1 MGIANLSDPSLFR
14 EQAYIAGEWMTS
26 SSGRTLSVTN
36 PATGEV
42 IGTIPACTAAE
53 TQRAIEAADRAQS
66 KWKTTSPDERADI
79 LMAWYDLI
87 LQNADDLALIMT
99 VEQGKPLSES
109 KGEVKYG
116 ATFIK
121 WFAEEARRI
130 NGAVITPPQK
140 DRRVLTVKQP
150 VGTTAAITPWN
161 FPNAMI
167 TRKCGPAFAAG
178 CSMVLKPSELTPYSA
193 LALAVLAE
201 RAGLPKGLFSLVT
214 GDAKEIGPELTSS
227 PVVRKLSFTGS
238 THVGALLM
246 RQSADTIK
254 RLSLE
259 LGGNAPF
266 IIFDD
271 ADLETAVAGALASK
285 FRNAGQTCVCANRIF
300 VQDGIHDRFVA
311 RMKEEVARFKVGN
324 GLEEG
329 VTMGPLINEGA
340 VRKVREHVEDA
351 LSKGASYVSA
361 PLETNGNFATPVVLE
376 GVTTEMRVFSE
387 ETFGPLMP
395 IFKFS
400 DEAEVIRKANDT
412 PFGLASYFFTTD
424 MSRAWRVGEAL
435 EYGMVGVNT
444 GMVSMECAPFGGVK
458 QSGLGREGGAEGIEE
473 FLEVKAL
480 HMAGLK
486 L

>member
-26 SSGRTLSVTN
+26 SSGKTLSVTN

-53 TQRAIEAADRAQS
+53 TQRAIEAADRAQT
-66 KWKTTSPDERADI
+66 KWKTTSPDERANL

-87 LQNADDLALIMT
+87 LQNAEDLALIMT

-311 RMKEEVARFKVGN
+311 RMKEEVAKFKVGN

-329 VTMGPLINEGA
+329 VTMGPLINENA
-340 VRKVREHVEDA
+340 VKKVREHVEDA
-351 LSKGASYVSA
+351 LSKGARYVSA

-395 IFKFS
+395 IFRFS
-400 DEAEVIRKANDT
+400 DEAEAIRKANDT

-458 QSGLGREGGAEGIEE
+458 QSGLGREGGAEGIDE

>member
-1 MGIANLSDPSLFR
+1 MA
-14 EQAYIAGEWMTS
+14 S

-66 KWKTTSPDERADI
+66 KWKTTTPDERADL

-246 RQSADTIK
+246 KQSADTIK

-300 VQDGIHDRFVA
+300 VQDGIHDRFVV
-311 RMKEEVARFKVGN
+311 RMKEEVAKFKIGN
-324 GLEEG
+324 GLEDG
-329 VTMGPLINEGA
+329 VTMGPLINESA
-340 VRKVREHVEDA
+340 VKKVREHVEDA
-351 LSKGASYVSA
+351 LSKGATYVSA

-395 IFKFS
+395 IFRFS
-400 DEAEVIRKANDT
+400 DEAEAIRKANDT
-412 PFGLASYFFTTD
+412 PFGLASYFFTSD
-424 MSRAWRVGEAL
+424 MSRAWRVGESL

-473 FLEVKAL
+473 FLETKAL

>member
-26 SSGRTLSVTN
+26 SSGKTLSVTN

-53 TQRAIEAADRAQS
+53 TQRAIEAADRAQT
-66 KWKTTSPDERADI
+66 KWKTTSPDERANL
-79 LMAWYDLI
+79 LMVWYDLI
-87 LQNADDLALIMT
+87 LQNAEDLALIMT

-311 RMKEEVARFKVGN
+311 RMKEEVAKFKVGN

-329 VTMGPLINEGA
+329 VTMGPLINENA
-340 VRKVREHVEDA
+340 VKKVREHVEDA
-351 LSKGASYVSA
+351 LSKGARYVSA

-395 IFKFS
+395 IFRFS
-400 DEAEVIRKANDT
+400 DEAEAIRKANDT

-458 QSGLGREGGAEGIEE
+458 QSGLGREGGAEGIDE

>member
-14 EQAYIAGEWMTS
+14 EQAYIAGEWTAS
-26 SSGRTLSVTN
+26 SSGKTLSVTN

-53 TQRAIEAADRAQS
+53 TQRAIEAADQAQA
-66 KWKTTSPDERADI
+66 KWKTTNPDERADL

-87 LQNADDLALIMT
+87 LENADDLALIMT

-116 ATFIK
+116 ASFIK

-214 GDAKEIGPELTSS
+214 GDAKEIGPELTSNS
-227 PVVRKLSFTGS
+227 VVRKLSFTGS

-246 RQSADTIK
+246 KQSADTIK

-311 RMKEEVARFKVGN
+311 RMKEEVAKFKVGN

-329 VTMGPLINEGA
+329 VTMGPLINENA
-340 VRKVREHVEDA
+340 VKKVREHVEDA

-458 QSGLGREGGAEGIEE
+458 QSGLGREGGAEGIDE

>member
-1 MGIANLSDPSLFR
+1 MSIANLADPSLFR
-14 EQAYIAGEWMTS
+14 EQAYIAGEWMAS
-26 SSGRTLSVTN
+26 ASGKTLSVTN
-36 PATGEV
+36 PATGET

-53 TQRAIEAADRAQS
+53 TQRAIEAADRAQG
-66 KWKTTSPDERADI
+66 KWKTSSPGERADI

-87 LQNADDLALIMT
+87 LANIDDLALIMT
-99 VEQGKPLSES
+99 VEQGKPLAEAR
-109 KGEVKYG
+109 GEVKYG
-116 ATFIK
+116 ASFLK

-130 NGAVITPPQK
+130 NGAVITPNQK

-193 LALAVLAE
+193 LALAVLGE

-227 PVVRKLSFTGS
+227 PIVRKLSFTGS

-246 RQSADTIK
+246 RQSAGTIK

-266 IIFDD
+266 IVFDD

-311 RMKEEVARFKVGN
+311 RMKEEVAKFKVGN
-324 GLEEG
+324 GLEDG
-329 VTMGPLINEGA
+329 VTMGPLINEAA
-340 VRKVREHVEDA
+340 VKKVRDHVEDA
-351 LSKGASYVSA
+351 LSKGAICVSA
-361 PLETNGNFATPVVLE
+361 PLEINGNFVTPVVLE
-376 GVTTEMRVFSE
+376 GVTTDMRVFSE

-400 DEAEVIRKANDT
+400 DEAEAIRKANDT
-412 PFGLASYFFTTD
+412 PFGLASYFFTSD
-424 MSRAWRVGEAL
+424 MARAWRVGEAL

-444 GMVSMECAPFGGVK
+444 GLVSMESAPFGGVK
-458 QSGLGREGGAEGIEE
+458 QSGLGREGGAEGIDE
-473 FLEVKAL
+473 FLEVKAM

-486 L
+486 F

>member
-1 MGIANLSDPSLFR
+1 MSIASLADPSLFR
-14 EQAYIAGEWMTS
+14 EQAYIAGKWIDS
-26 SSGRTLSVTN
+26 SSGKTIEVTN

-42 IGTIPACTAAE
+42 IGTIPSCTASE
-53 TQRAIEAADRAQS
+53 TQRAIEAADRAQA
-66 KWKTTSPDERADI
+66 KWKTVSPEERADI
-79 LMAWYDLI
+79 LRAWYDLI
-87 LQNADDLALIMT
+87 LENADDLARIMT
-99 VEQGKPLSES
+99 VEQGKTLAEA
-109 KGEVKYG
+109 KGEVTYG
-116 ATFIK
+116 ASFIK
-121 WFAEEARRI
+121 WFAGEARRI
-130 NGAVITPPQK
+130 NGAVITPDQK

-201 RAGLPKGLFSLVT
+201 RAGLPEGLFSLVT

-227 PVVRKLSFTGS
+227 PIVRKLSFTGS

-246 RQSADTIK
+246 QQSADTIK

-266 IIFDD
+266 IVFDD
-271 ADLETAVAGALASK
+271 ADLETAVAGAVASK
-285 FRNAGQTCVCANRIF
+285 FRNSGQTCVCANRVF
-300 VQDGIHDRFVA
+300 VQEGIHDRFVA
-311 RMKEEVARFKVGN
+311 RMKEEVAKFKVGN
-324 GLEEG
+324 GLDEG
-329 VTMGPLINEGA
+329 VTMGPLINENA
-340 VRKVREHVEDA
+340 VKKVREHVEDA

-361 PLETNGNFATPVVLE
+361 PLETNGNFVTPVVLE

-400 DEAEVIRKANDT
+400 DEAEAIRKANDT
-412 PFGLASYFFTTD
+412 PFGLASYFFTSD
-424 MSRAWRVGEAL
+424 IARAWRVGEAL
-435 EYGMVGVNT
+435 EYGMVGINT
-444 GMVSMECAPFGGVK
+444 GLVSMECAPFGGVK
-458 QSGLGREGGAEGIEE
+458 QSGLGREGGEEGIEE
-473 FLEVKAL
+473 FLETKAM
-480 HMAGLK
+480 HMAALK
-486 L
+486 F